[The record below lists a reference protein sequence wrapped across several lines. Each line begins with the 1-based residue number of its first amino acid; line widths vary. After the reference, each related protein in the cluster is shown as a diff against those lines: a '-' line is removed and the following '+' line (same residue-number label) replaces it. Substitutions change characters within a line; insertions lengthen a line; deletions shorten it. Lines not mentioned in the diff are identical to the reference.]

1 MRRLIMGALITLIAL
16 PVSAA
21 ELPKTEDQKALYAV
35 GVIMSR
41 QLSVFDLTPA
51 ELELVKQG
59 MTDAAVGKTPL
70 VDAEAYR
77 SQIQKLALARRAA
90 RGEKLA
96 ALAKPYVEAAAKEKG
111 AVKTASGLIY
121 LPIKEGSGA
130 RPAATDRVKVN
141 YRGTFVDGKEF
152 DSSYAAGKPV
162 ELQLDKVIKCWSEGI
177 QLMKAGGKARLICP
191 PELAYGERG
200 TGMVIPPNAT
210 LVFEIELVEVLK

>member
-1 MRRLIMGALITLIAL
+1 M
-16 PVSAA
+16 
-21 ELPKTEDQKALYAV
+21 
-35 GVIMSR
+35 
-41 QLSVFDLTPA
+41 
-51 ELELVKQG
+51 
-59 MTDAAVGKTPL
+59 
-70 VDAEAYR
+70 
-77 SQIQKLALARRAA
+77 
-90 RGEKLA
+90 
-96 ALAKPYVEAAAKEKG
+96 EAAAKEKG